1 MNHFSKIKDALLY
14 IDEHLDEKITFQSL
28 AERFHFSPYYF
39 HRMFSV
45 IVGKTIALHIRDRRL
60 MHACIQLASTSD
72 PILHIG
78 MENGYDSAQSF
89 SRAFKSQY
97 GISPSEYRKQRFEPV
112 VITAD
117 DLIMKFT
124 NRLKGGIYLN
134 PNIIQR
140 KELLVAGV
148 SGDGF
153 QTGEVWDRFEKLHAE
168 KPLKNRISESGH
180 EVRLYEDGKSTVH
193 VGYLVED
200 DAVDPAY
207 TVLRM
212 PATQY
217 ASFEVYVANG
227 YDSENSAM
235 NEWLSTNSEGFG
247 ERLLGEAHYVVEYY
261 DERFNGSESGSIVE
275 IWVPIEK
282 TTKVSS

>member
-1 MNHFSKIKDALLY
+1 
-14 IDEHLDEKITFQSL
+14 
-28 AERFHFSPYYF
+28 
-39 HRMFSV
+39 
-45 IVGKTIALHIRDRRL
+45 
-60 MHACIQLASTSD
+60 MHACIQLVSTDES
-72 PILHIG
+72 ILHIG

-97 GISPSEYRKQRFEPV
+97 GISPSEYRRQRFEPV

-140 KELLVAGV
+140 KEMLVAGV

-153 QTGEVWDRFEKLHAE
+153 KTGEVWDRFEKLCE
-168 KPLKNRISESGH
+168 EIPVNGRISESGY
-180 EVRLYEDGKSTVH
+180 EVRLYEDGESTVH
-193 VGYLVED
+193 VGYLVSAET
-200 DAVDPAY
+200 VDPAY
-207 TVLRM
+207 TVLRL
-212 PATQY
+212 PASQY

-235 NEWLSTNSEGFG
+235 NEWLATNTEGYS
-247 ERLLGEAHYVVEYY
+247 ERLLGKAHYCVEYY
-261 DERFNGSESGSIVE
+261 DERFNGNESGSIVE

-282 TTKVSS
+282 TSK

>member
-45 IVGKTIALHIRDRRL
+45 IVGKSIALHIRDRRL
-60 MHACIQLASTSD
+60 MHACIQLVSTDES
-72 PILHIG
+72 ILHIG

-97 GISPSEYRKQRFEPV
+97 GISPSEYRRQRFEPV

-140 KELLVAGV
+140 KEMLVAGV

-153 QTGEVWDRFEKLHAE
+153 KTGEVWDRFEKLCE
-168 KPLKNRISESGH
+168 EIPVNGRISESGY
-180 EVRLYEDGKSTVH
+180 EVRLYEDGESTVH
-193 VGYLVED
+193 VGYLVSAET
-200 DAVDPAY
+200 VDPAY
-207 TVLRM
+207 TVLRL
-212 PATQY
+212 PASQY

-235 NEWLSTNSEGFG
+235 NEWLATNTEGYS
-247 ERLLGEAHYVVEYY
+247 ERLLGKAHYCVEYY
-261 DERFNGSESGSIVE
+261 DERFNGNESGSIVE

-282 TTKVSS
+282 TSK

>member
-1 MNHFSKIKDALLY
+1 MNHFSKIKEALLY
-14 IDEHLDEKITFQSL
+14 IDAHLDEKITFQSL

-60 MHACIQLASTSD
+60 MHACIQLASTEE
-72 PILHIG
+72 PILQIG
-78 MENGYDSAQSF
+78 LENGYDSAQSF

-97 GISPSEYRKQRFEPV
+97 GISPSEYRRQRFEPV

-134 PNIIQR
+134 PNIIER

-153 QTGEVWDRFEKLHAE
+153 QTQEVWDRFEKLCAE
-168 KPLKNRISESGH
+168 KPPEGRISESGH
-180 EVRLYEDGKSTVH
+180 EVRLYDNGESTVH
-193 VGYLVED
+193 VGHLVSG

-207 TVLRM
+207 TVLRL
-212 PATQY
+212 PASQY
-217 ASFEVYVANG
+217 ASFEVYVAKG
-227 YDSENSAM
+227 YDSESSAM
-235 NEWLSTNSEGFG
+235 GEWLSTNKEGYT
-247 ERLLGEAHYVVEYY
+247 ERLLGEAHYCVEYY

-275 IWVPIEK
+275 IWVPIEQLK
-282 TTKVSS
+282 K